1 MIDVVGIQNHPAH
14 WSNPEEFIP
23 ERFLSQ
29 SKDIVKNS
37 IQTFGGGL
45 RICPGK
51 QYAMFLMK
59 IVLASLY
66 NRYDIEL
73 ANENEKPAIIYKVT
87 LYCHGLKVKMR
98 RRNIA

>member
-1 MIDVVGIQNHPAH
+1 MIDVIGIQKHPAH

-73 ANENEKPAIIYKVT
+73 ANENEKPATTYKIT
-87 LYCHGLKVKMR
+87 LSCHGLMVKMR
-98 RRNIA
+98 RRNII